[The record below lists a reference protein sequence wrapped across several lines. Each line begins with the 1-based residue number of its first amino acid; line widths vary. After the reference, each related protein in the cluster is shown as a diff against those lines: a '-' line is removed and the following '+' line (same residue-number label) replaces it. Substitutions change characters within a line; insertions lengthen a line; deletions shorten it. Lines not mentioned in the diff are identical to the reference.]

1 MTQTAKKTMQY
12 VRQHGIVRP
21 RDIEAI
27 GVPREY
33 LLRLHRQRRRNR
45 IRLQA
50 IQGGA
55 ILVALRRHDLIASG
69 ERAVYATWGFVVV
82 ASLGLWTALLQHD
95 FTLRYVA
102 SYTSSNLPRLYTL
115 SAFWAGQAG
124 SMLFWS
130 LILTTYSAIAGEPSA
145 IVTSKPAS
153 SKKPFAIAT

>member
-1 MTQTAKKTMQY
+1 MSFA
-12 VRQHGIVRP
+12 
-21 RDIEAI
+21 
-27 GVPREY
+27 
-33 LLRLHRQRRRNR
+33 
-45 IRLQA
+45 
-50 IQGGA
+50 GGT
-55 ILVALRRHDLIASG
+55 LRRHDLIASG

-130 LILTTYSAIAGEPSA
+130 LILTTYSAIAVWSNRHRNRALMPYVSGTVEVA
-145 IVTSKPAS
+145 VVDCGTPAL
-153 SKKPFAIAT
+153 FALD